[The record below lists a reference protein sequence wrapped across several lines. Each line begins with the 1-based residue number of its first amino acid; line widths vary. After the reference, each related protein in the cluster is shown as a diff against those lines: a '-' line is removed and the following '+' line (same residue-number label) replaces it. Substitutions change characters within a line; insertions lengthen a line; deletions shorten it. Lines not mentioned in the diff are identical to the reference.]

1 MIYQLNKQ
9 TILLLTS
16 IVCLSFAL
24 IAADLE
30 SYSKQELSKD
40 LHKMEYSTQ
49 EWKDIASI
57 LMNMDF
63 NDSKKDVIY
72 IKDLPIYQ
80 NVLIISFLHRWKN
93 NLYPKADYI
102 RQLSGSIPNYDIS
115 ALKKLFEEKLAQ
127 HITEKTV
134 SAEFLTDLADTIA
147 VYKNIYSQ
155 EELDDLIIFFPRIES
170 NMLKNGFFYI
180 LLSNDFFLR
189 KQLPDQYINYL
200 DTMLL
205 DYTNILR
212 KRLNL
217 PSVKHEYTPEN

>member
-9 TILLLTS
+9 TILLLIS

-80 NVLIISFLHRWKN
+80 NVLIK
-93 NLYPKADYI
+93 
-102 RQLSGSIPNYDIS
+102 
-115 ALKKLFEEKLAQ
+115 E
-127 HITEKTV
+127 
-134 SAEFLTDLADTIA
+134 
-147 VYKNIYSQ
+147 
-155 EELDDLIIFFPRIES
+155 
-170 NMLKNGFFYI
+170 
-180 LLSNDFFLR
+180 
-189 KQLPDQYINYL
+189 
-200 DTMLL
+200 
-205 DYTNILR
+205 
-212 KRLNL
+212 
-217 PSVKHEYTPEN
+217 